1 MKTLEVDSFLS
12 GIDLTLKQLEA
23 QENEIKKIDSSVMEL
38 IQLEE
43 ALKGKGGQ
51 AIRSFYQDCHVP
63 FLQFYQSTLNEY
75 KNALHNM
82 KNDLQ
87 AFESSSTAT
96 IREDFLKN
104 DLEHGL
110 KKIKTMTADLSNEA
124 NTIINSVNDII
135 MIPTLQD
142 SSVMDQLN
150 SADEKVDQ
158 TLEQLHQ
165 YDRQQVKNLDEVVD
179 RANDASGYVE
189 QISSMFQSN
198 QISVEGYQPGS
209 LFEKLNQA
217 VQSPVG
223 IATSVQGSINDK
235 NSTSKRALDLLLDY
249 EESKNIESTEK
260 PKEDDSLLNA
270 LLNGTMSSVAPLA
283 IMTASHKS
291 GILRIEYTKKKNHY
305 AFKYDRKILHF
316 LKGRIG
322 PEWTKK
328 SIQKLNK
335 IIKDN
340 HRKEKNLKYSK
351 KNFSGPGK
359 FIDNRTQLTKA
370 KSSLIKLATGN
381 RPFHE
386 NVKNK
391 VIKHSSREMVIA
403 KGAFKKVAARTSGVA
418 AVVIGMGTSVKNI
431 YDRWENGENLRG
443 PEQYEANGR
452 VVGEEIN
459 KVAGSVTG
467 ATTGAYVGAIVG
479 GALSGPFA
487 PFGAAAGAVV
497 GSAIGGAVGE
507 WASKYTKKWASNAGE
522 EIGKVTYKVKES
534 AKDAL
539 ESVKDTLNES
549 TDKLFGWI

>member
-1 MKTLEVDSFLS
+1 MKTLEVESFLS
-12 GIDLTLKQLEA
+12 GIELTLKQLDS
-23 QENEIKKIDSSVMEL
+23 QENDIKKIDSSVMEFV
-38 IQLEE
+38 QLEE

-75 KNALHNM
+75 KNALHNI

-96 IREDFLKN
+96 IREDFLEN
-104 DLEHGL
+104 DLDHAL
-110 KKIKTMTADLSNEA
+110 KKIKTITTDLSNEA
-124 NTIINSVNDII
+124 TSIINSVSDII
-135 MIPTLQD
+135 MIQTLQD
-142 SSVMDQLN
+142 SNVMNHLN
-150 SADEKVDQ
+150 SADEKINQ
-158 TLEQLHQ
+158 TIEQLHQ
-165 YDRQQVKNLDEVVD
+165 YDRQQVKNLDGVVD

-209 LFEKLNQA
+209 LFQKLKQA
-217 VQSPVG
+217 VQSPGG
-223 IATSVQGSINDK
+223 IATSVQGSINNE

-249 EESKNIESTEK
+249 EESKNIKSTTK
-260 PKEDDSLLNA
+260 PNEDDSLVNT
-270 LLNGTMSSVAPLA
+270 LLDGAIGSIAPLA

-305 AFKYDRKILHF
+305 AFKYDRKVLHF
-316 LKGRIG
+316 LKGRTG
-322 PEWTKK
+322 PEWTKR
-328 SIQKLNK
+328 SIQKVNK
-335 IIKDN
+335 LIKDN
-340 HRKEKNLKYSK
+340 HIKEKNLKYSK

-359 FIDNRTQLTKA
+359 FVDNRTQLTKA
-370 KSSLIKLATGN
+370 KSSLIKLTTGN
-381 RPFHE
+381 RPLHE

-391 VIKHSSREMVIA
+391 LIKHSSREMVIS

-431 YDRWENGENLRG
+431 FDRWENGENLSG

-452 VVGEEIN
+452 IVGEELN
-459 KVAGSVTG
+459 KVAGSVAG

-487 PFGAAAGAVV
+487 PFGAAAGAIV

>member
-23 QENEIKKIDSSVMEL
+23 QENDIKKIDSSVMEL

-158 TLEQLHQ
+158 TLEQLNQ

-179 RANDASGYVE
+179 LANDASGYVE

-209 LFEKLNQA
+209 LFQKLNQA
-217 VQSPVG
+217 VQSPGG
-223 IATSVQGSINDK
+223 IATSVQGSINNE

-249 EESKNIESTEK
+249 EESKNIESTTK
-260 PKEDDSLLNA
+260 PNEDDSLLNA
-270 LLNGTMSSVAPLA
+270 LLDDAIGSVAPLA

-305 AFKYDRKILHF
+305 TFKYDRKVLHF
-316 LKGRIG
+316 LKGKIG
-322 PEWTKK
+322 PEWTK
-328 SIQKLNK
+328 SMIQKVNK
-335 IIKDN
+335 TTKNNWKMEKYIK
-340 HRKEKNLKYSK
+340 SQK
-351 KNFSGPGK
+351 KNISNAKK
-359 FIDNRTQLTKA
+359 FVDNRSQLTKA
-370 KSSLIKLATGN
+370 KSLLIKLTTGN
-381 RPFHE
+381 RPLHE
-386 NVKNK
+386 NVKGK
-391 VIKHSSREMVIA
+391 LIKHSSREMVMT
-403 KGAFKKVAARTSGVA
+403 KGAFRKAVAKTSGYGA
-418 AVVIGMGTSVKNI
+418 AIVGTYSAIKNI
-431 YDRWENGENLRG
+431 SSRINENNHLQGKER
-443 PEQYEANGR
+443 YEGIGR
-452 VVGEEIN
+452 IMGEETN
-459 KVAGSVTG
+459 KVVGSVTG
-467 ATTGAYVGAIVG
+467 ASAGAYAGAIIG

-487 PFGAAAGAVV
+487 PFGAAAGAVI
-497 GSAIGGAVGE
+497 GSAIGGSVGE
-507 WASKYTKKWASNAGE
+507 WASKYTSKWAGDAGAAVGKTLYNA
-522 EIGKVTYKVKES
+522 KEK
-534 AKDAL
+534 AKEGLDSL
-539 ESVKDTLNES
+539 KNTLHDS
-549 TDKLFGWI
+549 KDKLFGWI